1 MNNYLSVT
9 IHKDTRAYEFLVAL
23 QENIFMKTGQ
33 KLDIEKVCEDFFELM
48 WNSDEFL
55 YLSIGDLTNLILEN
69 NNY

>member
-1 MNNYLSVT
+1 
-9 IHKDTRAYEFLVAL
+9 
-23 QENIFMKTGQ
+23 MKTGQ